1 MALLLFSRRCK
12 HSINVINFIQKNKP
26 LHTLIQLHDV
36 NQAGVPQQLHG
47 KITGVPTLITQN
59 GQIMEGREVKNW
71 LESMIPNREPEYDN
85 SLWGGLGAGMQSLD
99 SGDSDG
105 SFYDLDSYGSS
116 LAPKMTPEL
125 EKKINSSVSEAY
137 SAAQQDK

>member
-12 HSINVINFIQKNKP
+12 HSINIVNFIQKNKP
-26 LHTLIQLHDV
+26 LHSLIQFHDV

-47 KITGVPTLITQN
+47 KITGVPTLVTQN
-59 GQIMEGREVKNW
+59 GQILEGREVKNW
-71 LESMIPNREPEYDN
+71 LESMIPTKDPEYD
-85 SLWGGLGAGMQSLD
+85 SSTWGGMGAGMQSLE
-99 SGDSDG
+99 SGESDG
-105 SFYDLDSYGSS
+105 NFYDLETYGSS

-125 EKKINSSVSEAY
+125 EQKINMSVSDAY